1 MKKYKLTHK
10 NNINTNKT
18 NKNIKY
24 LQNGGYKKTYTI
36 NNFKFIVTTKNMM
49 DNENISE
56 LNNEISNTNNNMNDI
71 KSKDYIKITIGSGPI
86 KCVEITINKDDIKN
100 DIKNASLD
108 RFDYLQDCNISK
120 DMKRKIDTHKMMDAL
135 ILFLKNEIKTDM
147 NIDIDTITLEDG
159 SKRPCEGTK
168 FYIMYYDLYLFKYG
182 MPYYNYTYGFDF
194 YYESDKEQH
203 NENLSLIKG
212 ITINK
217 QEFINYLMIKNIDK
231 DKIANHKENI
241 AEFLENIIDGK
252 KATEFI
258 KTYLPKE
265 HLYYLLH
272 YFFIFMKQLS
282 GYQSLLYVPCVKYI

>member
-1 MKKYKLTHK
+1 MVK
-10 NNINTNKT
+10 I
-18 NKNIKY
+18 KNIY
-24 LQNGGYKKTYTI
+24 IL
-36 NNFKFIVTTKNMM
+36 NNFKFVVITKSIMNI
-49 DNENISE
+49 DKFNEYIIISV
-56 LNNEISNTNNNMNDI
+56 
-71 KSKDYIKITIGSGPI
+71 GSGAI
-86 KCVEITINKDDIKN
+86 KCVEITINKDDP
-100 DIKNASLD
+100 KNASLD
-108 RFDYLQDCNISK
+108 RFDYQKDCNISK
-120 DMKRKIDTHKMMDAL
+120 DMKRKIDTHKMMDTL
-135 ILFLKNEIKTDM
+135 IFFLKNELKTDM

-168 FYIMYYDLYLFKYG
+168 FNIMYYDLYLFKYG

-258 KTYLPKE
+258 KTYSTKE
-265 HLYYLLH
+265 HLSYLLH
-272 YFFIFMKQLS
+272 YFFMFMKQIS
-282 GYQSLLYVPCVKYI
+282 GYQSLLYVPCIKQIS

>member
-1 MKKYKLTHK
+1 MKKYKLTYK

-18 NKNIKY
+18 QKNIKY

-36 NNFKFIVTTKNMM
+36 NNFKFILTTKNII
-49 DNENISE
+49 DNDNITDINDEIINNIS
-56 LNNEISNTNNNMNDI
+56 NISNMNDI
-71 KSKDYIKITIGSGPI
+71 KSKDNIKITIGSGPI
-86 KCVEITINKDDIKN
+86 KCVELTINKN
-100 DIKNASLD
+100 EPKNASLD

-120 DMKRKIDTHKMMDAL
+120 DMKRKIDTHKMMDTL
-135 ILFLKNEIKTDM
+135 ILFLKNEMKTDM

-168 FYIMYYDLYLFKYG
+168 FNIMYYDLYLFKYG

-203 NENLSLIKG
+203 NENLRLIKG

-241 AEFLENIIDGK
+241 DEFIENIIDGK
-252 KATEFI
+252 KCTEFI

-265 HLYYLLH
+265 YLSYLLH
-272 YFFIFMKQLS
+272 YFFMYMKQIS
-282 GYQSLLYVPCVKYI
+282 GYQPLLYVPCVKYI

>member
-1 MKKYKLTHK
+1 MVK
-10 NNINTNKT
+10 I
-18 NKNIKY
+18 KNIY
-24 LQNGGYKKTYTI
+24 IL
-36 NNFKFIVTTKNMM
+36 NNFKFVVITKSIMNI
-49 DNENISE
+49 DKFNEYIIISVGRG
-56 LNNEISNTNNNMNDI
+56 D
-71 KSKDYIKITIGSGPI
+71 I
-86 KCVEITINKDDIKN
+86 KCVEITINKDDP
-100 DIKNASLD
+100 KNASLD
-108 RFDYLQDCNISK
+108 RFDYQKDCNISK
-120 DMKRKIDTHKMMDAL
+120 DMKRKIDTGKMMDTL
-135 ILFLKNEIKTDM
+135 ILFLKNELKTDM

-168 FYIMYYDLYLFKYG
+168 FNIMYYDLYLFKYG

-203 NENLSLIKG
+203 NENLRLIKG

-241 AEFLENIIDGK
+241 NEFIENIIDGK

-265 HLYYLLH
+265 HLSYLLH
-272 YFFIFMKQLS
+272 YFFMFMKKIS
-282 GYQSLLYVPCVKYI
+282 GYQSLLYVPCIKQIS